1 MTDQMNVNRIGGVT
15 NPQQEIN
22 FQVLQAQQNA
32 AAAAATIKNVEQPDK
47 KAEAKEQSEEG
58 RKQEQKAFKQLNAVE
73 MQFEIDRETN
83 EITLKIMDKETKEII
98 RTIPERAWSDLSVA
112 ELFKITA

>member
-1 MTDQMNVNRIGGVT
+1 MTDQMSVGRIGGVT

-22 FQVLQAQQNA
+22 LQALQMQQNA
-32 AAAAATIKNVEQPDK
+32 AVTAATIKNVEQPDK
-47 KAEAKEQSEEG
+47 KAETKEQTEEG
-58 RKQEQKAFKQLNAVE
+58 RKQEQKAYRQLSAVE
-73 MQFEIDRETN
+73 MQFEINRETN